1 MPLSPSGHCGTSW
14 ARELQCIVEQD
25 WIQLI
30 AILLPLNLWHLTSR
44 DCRYAATEESKDD
57 AVFYCRKAAIAGEEM
72 LDFLKGIVESVPDH
86 GNEEEAAPQ
95 EKQPK
100 RRR

>member
-1 MPLSPSGHCGTSW
+1 M
-14 ARELQCIVEQD
+14 
-25 WIQLI
+25 
-30 AILLPLNLWHLTSR
+30 LPQR
-44 DCRYAATEESKDD
+44 SKDD
-57 AVFYCRKAAIAGEEM
+57 NVCYCRKAAIAGEEM

-86 GNEEEAAPQ
+86 GTEEEAAPQ